1 MKLSQIEKYYWGND
15 RYNTK
20 YERHK
25 LENSNGILDMELDKS
40 FQQLQVLI
48 KLSDFLQDPSD
59 IPSKLQKLYEDEQT
73 DIKNLIE

>member
-1 MKLSQIEKYYWGND
+1 
-15 RYNTK
+15 
-20 YERHK
+20 
-25 LENSNGILDMELDKS
+25 MELDKS